1 MNPESVRY
9 IVVHC
14 SATRSNMSYPA
25 WLLESDH
32 IKRGYRQAGY
42 HYYVR
47 RNGEIVTLRPLSMKG
62 AHVKGYNGCSIGV
75 CYEGGLSPA
84 GIPTDTRT
92 ASQKRALIRLLRT
105 LHLRFAYASIVGHRD
120 LSPDRNGDG
129 KISPDEWL
137 KACPCFDAAKEYASL

>member
-1 MNPESVRY
+1 
-9 IVVHC
+9 
-14 SATRSNMSYPA
+14 MSYPA

-47 RNGEIVTLRPLSMKG
+47 RNGEIVALRPLSMKG

-92 ASQKRALIRLLRT
+92 ASQKRALIRLLLT

-129 KISPDEWL
+129 VDSRTKCNREEELGEKFERGDVAMFLPGSVVE
-137 KACPCFDAAKEYASL
+137 